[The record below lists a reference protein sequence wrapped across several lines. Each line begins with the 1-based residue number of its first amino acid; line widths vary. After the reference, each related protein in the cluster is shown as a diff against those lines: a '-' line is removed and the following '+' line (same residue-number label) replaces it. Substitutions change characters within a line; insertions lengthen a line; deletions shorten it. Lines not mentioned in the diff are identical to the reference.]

1 MEAIVLAGGL
11 GSRLRSTV
19 PNLPKPLAPIGEKPF
34 LDYLLDY
41 WQAQGVKHFI
51 LSVGYKEELIRNY
64 FGNKYKNS
72 RVDYIVEKKPLG
84 TGGGLLLSVKSLKSN
99 QPFLVLNGDT
109 LFKVNLPNLLKHH
122 STCKADM
129 TLSLAS
135 LADNSRY
142 SEVLLD
148 NSGKLIRSLKRRHK
162 TSNNKISNGGVYLL
176 ERTLLNDYQCHNIK
190 YSLEDEL
197 LPDLLKKNKR
207 IAAFVS
213 KEKFIDIGLPEDYRR
228 AQKIL

>member
-64 FGNKYKNS
+64 FGDKYKNS

-84 TGGGLLLSVKSLKSN
+84 TGGGLLLSVKSLKLN

-109 LFKVNLPNLLKHH
+109 LFKINLSNLLKHH

-129 TLSLAS
+129 TLSLS
-135 LADNSRY
+135 NLADNSRY

-148 NSGKLIRSLKRRHK
+148 KSGKLIRSLKRRSK
-162 TSNNKISNGGVYLL
+162 TSNNKVSNGGVYLL
-176 ERTLLNDYQCHNIK
+176 EPTLLDDYKSHNIK

-207 IAAFVS
+207 IAGFVS
-213 KEKFIDIGLPEDYRR
+213 KEKFIDIGRPEDYRR
-228 AQKIL
+228 AEKIL